1 MKKILFIFIIYF
13 ASIVYSSAEQKCNEL
28 PGFKKL
34 GKDSIEYVK
43 CLKKSA
49 KKSGKFKLKTES
61 KLTNW
66 IKKKINN
73 PLIKKENK

>member
-13 ASIVYSSAEQKCNEL
+13 TSIVYSSAEQKCNEL

-43 CLKKSA
+43 CLKESA
-49 KKSGKFKLKTES
+49 KKAVNL
-61 KLTNW
+61 N
-66 IKKKINN
+66 
-73 PLIKKENK
+73 

>member
-13 ASIVYSSAEQKCNEL
+13 TSIVYSSAEQKCNEL

-34 GKDSIEYVK
+34 GKDSMEYLK
-43 CLKKSA
+43 CLKESA

>member
-43 CLKKSA
+43 CLKDKDTLD
-49 KKSGKFKLKTES
+49 FT
-61 KLTNW
+61 TNETTNETT
-66 IKKKINN
+66 IV
-73 PLIKKENK
+73 